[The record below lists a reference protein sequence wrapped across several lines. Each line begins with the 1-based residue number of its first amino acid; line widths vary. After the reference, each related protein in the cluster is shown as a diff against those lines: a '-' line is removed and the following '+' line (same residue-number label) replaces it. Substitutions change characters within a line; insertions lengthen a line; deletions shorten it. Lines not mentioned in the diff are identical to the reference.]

1 MLELLL
7 AASITAL
14 ATGLGAIP
22 VFLLGEEAK
31 ALKPALLGL
40 AGGRDGRRGRR
51 RALDPGVG
59 RG

>member
-31 ALKPALLGL
+31 ALKPTLLGL
-40 AGGRDGRRGRR
+40 AGGVMAVAAVVRLVIDRTSGE
-51 RALDPGVG
+51 
-59 RG
+59 